1 MILKPGGTIEGSVD
15 FEREA
20 PFGTQY
26 TQVRVRALLACHG
39 YVYLMRDSRQY
50 L

>member
-1 MILKPGGTIEGSVD
+1 MILKPGGTTERIVD

-20 PFGTQY
+20 PSGTQY
-26 TQVRVRALLACHG
+26 TQVRVRTLLACHG
-39 YVYLMRDSRQY
+39 CVYLMRDSRQY